1 MLKLRALP
9 AALVIA
15 IGLTACG
22 GGGGSSDNPTAT
34 ASSSGVLVD
43 DLVVDASVF
52 CDSNSNGRLDS
63 GEVQTTTGDD
73 GVFTFSPACTAPV
86 VSVAGTGYDKTS
98 LKSPRGH
105 FRGRAHAPVVSPFT
119 TMQLASGLS
128 EAQFRA
134 VLVKLGLDVDAS
146 TFNPATHANLG
157 PTAAAVIKILN
168 EIAAIVESA
177 GGDPALAFE
186 AAAGAIVSYVNAHS
200 TSGSILERDLDLGDL
215 IEAAASAGF
224 ASVPTATWSN
234 TARANAAKLA
244 REGLVLLVKAIK
256 GHARYAD
263 IHDDFNN
270 GAVNGIISDTNL
282 DDNDEFEA
290 AKGRCRDNDNT
301 GRAQYVYASDD
312 TFTLVGPGLAGG
324 STSYTL
330 AQFDAGIDLTGH
342 SLGSLTRL
350 ELPLQATTLALPK
363 NGSRVALAL
372 EVEEVG
378 GGNRVLQVLIDRL
391 VLKRDKTSGVVSA
404 SISDKSELFFYARSA
419 SGIEIGTGKNAF
431 ENLDAS
437 LLTSGGSG
445 VALDLQVLAARMK
458 GKFPTQTD
466 LLDKLLAATGTFKV
480 RLVVNEL
487 DLRHTDGSRFGL
499 RKIAVRI
506 PGEPNR
512 VAERIT
518 GTAVLGQLTF

>member
-1 MLKLRALP
+1 MPKLRALP

-22 GGGGSSDNPTAT
+22 GGGGSSDNAAAS

-43 DLVVDASVF
+43 DLVVDAGVF
-52 CDSNSNGRLDS
+52 CDSNSNGVLDS
-63 GEVQTTTGDD
+63 GEAQTTTDD
-73 GVFTFSPACTAPV
+73 RGVYTFSPACTAPV
-86 VSVAGTGYDKTS
+86 VSVADTGYDKTT
-98 LKSPRGH
+98 LKAPRWA
-105 FRGRAHAPVVSPFT
+105 FRAHAHSAVMSPFT
-119 TMQLASGLS
+119 TMHHLAGNLTA
-128 EAQFRA
+128 AQFRA
-134 VLVKLGLDVDAS
+134 VLVKLGLDVDAT
-146 TFNPATHANLG
+146 TFNPSTDNTLG
-157 PTAAAVIKILN
+157 PRAAAVVKILN
-168 EIAAIVESA
+168 EIAEIVASA
-177 GGDPALAFE
+177 GGDPAVAFE
-186 AAAGAIVSYVNAHS
+186 AAAAAMVEYARTASS
-200 TSGSILERDLDLGDL
+200 SGSLLDNDSHLDLL
-215 IEAAASAGF
+215 IKAAADAGF
-224 ASVPTATWSN
+224 AGVTAWTPTAQ
-234 TARANAAKLA
+234 ARAAELA
-244 REGLVLLVKAIK
+244 RTGLLILVKAIK
-256 GHARYAD
+256 GHARYSD
-263 IHDDFNN
+263 IHDNFNN
-270 GAVNGIISDTNL
+270 GAVNGIISETDL
-282 DDNDEFEA
+282 DDDTAFDLA
-290 AKGRCRDNDNT
+290 RGRCRDNANV

-312 TFTLVGPGLAGG
+312 RFTLVGPGLAGG
-324 STSYTL
+324 STGYTL
-330 AQFDAGIDLTGH
+330 SQFDAGIDLTGH

-391 VLKRDKTSGVVSA
+391 VLKRDKTTGVVSA
-404 SISDKSELFFYARSA
+404 SISDKSELYFYARSA

-487 DLRHTDGSRFGL
+487 DLRHADGSRFGL